1 MKKGIILLITTL
13 GLIMATGCSSTN
25 VQNDITSEQ
34 EELTVETTSDKE
46 STYKEPEN
54 MYELIDNILSLYTGF
69 EDLAKIDSSLTTN
82 VVDTVKDRLAID
94 LGELN
99 EIEQEANN
107 ELHRLYNNM
116 NRVLELQ
123 ELGTNEIIP
132 SQLEIINKNIVKL
145 EEIQARL
152 KN

>member
-1 MKKGIILLITTL
+1 MKKGIILIITTL

-82 VVDTVKDRLAID
+82 VVGIVKDRLDID

-132 SQLEIINKNIVKL
+132 SQLEIINENIVKL